1 MKKFTLRNGLT
12 ILYEKRNT
20 ASVAVEVCV
29 KVGSIDEKP
38 NERGISHFLEHILFE
53 GTKNRPDTLQISNE
67 IEKYGA
73 DFNAGTTPEATYFY
87 IKILNKHFEIALD
100 ILSDMIKNP
109 LFKQDVILKNRKIIV
124 DEINMINDD
133 PRAYQWILFNMFLY
147 KKHMLRYPPYGDTQ
161 VVKSMTKNKLT
172 SYFNRYYA
180 PNNMVIAIS
189 GNTNNP
195 TKLIKKYFGDMRK
208 TKVSKRKT
216 IKEPKQKKT
225 IKKVKKDTGNSYYV
239 LGYKT
244 VPKGHKDT
252 HALEVIYAILSRGQS
267 GRLFDEVRTKRGLV
281 YDIGIN
287 NKMSID
293 TGNFAIFFNCNKS
306 KLEQIK
312 KVIFKEFEKL
322 QNTTKKDLKD
332 AKTFLEGEFLL
343 SIEDNSAYCDTLT
356 EWEAENNIK
365 NLQSFLRKVKKVTEK
380 DIARVA
386 KKYFTK
392 EFCLVGI
399 EQKK

>member
-1 MKKFTLRNGLT
+1 MKRFTLKNGLT

-29 KVGSIDEKP
+29 KVGSLDEKP

-100 ILSDMIKNP
+100 ILSDMIKGP
-109 LFKQDVILKNRKIIV
+109 LFKEDVILKNRKIIV

-133 PRAYQWILFNMFLY
+133 PRAYQWILFNMAIY
-147 KKHMLRYPPYGDTQ
+147 KKHMLRYPPYGDVQ
-161 VVKSMTKNKLT
+161 VVKSMSRTKLT
-172 SYFNRYYA
+172 SYFKRYYA

-189 GNTNNP
+189 GNVNSPTN
-195 TKLIKKYFGDMRK
+195 LIKKYFGDMKK
-208 TKVSKRKT
+208 TKVSKRKSP
-216 IKEPKQKKT
+216 KEPKQKKT
-225 IKKVKKDTGNSYYV
+225 IKKIKKDTGNSYYV

-252 HALEVIYAILSRGQS
+252 HALEVIYAILGRGQS
-267 GRLFDEVRTKRGLV
+267 GRFFDEVRTKRGLV

-287 NKMSID
+287 NKMGTD
-293 TGNFAIFFNCNKS
+293 TGNFAVFFNCNKS

-312 KVIFKEFEKL
+312 KVIFNEFEKL
-322 QNTTKKDLKD
+322 QNTTKNDLKD

-343 SIEDNSAYCDTLT
+343 SIEDNSTYCDTLT
-356 EWEAENNIK
+356 EWEAESNIK
-365 NLQSFLRKVKKVTEK
+365 NLQTFLKKVKKVTAK

-392 EFCLVGI
+392 EYCLVGI

>member
-1 MKKFTLRNGLT
+1 
-12 ILYEKRNT
+12 
-20 ASVAVEVCV
+20 
-29 KVGSIDEKP
+29 
-38 NERGISHFLEHILFE
+38 
-53 GTKNRPDTLQISNE
+53 
-67 IEKYGA
+67 
-73 DFNAGTTPEATYFY
+73 
-87 IKILNKHFEIALD
+87 
-100 ILSDMIKNP
+100 MIKNP

-312 KVIFKEFEKL
+312 KVIF
-322 QNTTKKDLKD
+322 
-332 AKTFLEGEFLL
+332 
-343 SIEDNSAYCDTLT
+343 
-356 EWEAENNIK
+356 
-365 NLQSFLRKVKKVTEK
+365 
-380 DIARVA
+380 
-386 KKYFTK
+386 
-392 EFCLVGI
+392 
-399 EQKK
+399 

>member
-225 IKKVKKDTGNSYYV
+225 IK
-239 LGYKT
+239 LL
-244 VPKGHKDT
+244 
-252 HALEVIYAILSRGQS
+252 LEVAWKGVCQNLS
-267 GRLFDEVRTKRGLV
+267 
-281 YDIGIN
+281 
-287 NKMSID
+287 
-293 TGNFAIFFNCNKS
+293 
-306 KLEQIK
+306 
-312 KVIFKEFEKL
+312 
-322 QNTTKKDLKD
+322 
-332 AKTFLEGEFLL
+332 
-343 SIEDNSAYCDTLT
+343 
-356 EWEAENNIK
+356 
-365 NLQSFLRKVKKVTEK
+365 
-380 DIARVA
+380 
-386 KKYFTK
+386 
-392 EFCLVGI
+392 
-399 EQKK
+399 

>member
-1 MKKFTLRNGLT
+1 MKRFTLKNGLT

-29 KVGSIDEKP
+29 KVGSLDEKP

-73 DFNAGTTPEATYFY
+73 DFNAATTPEATYFY

-109 LFKQDVILKNRKIIV
+109 LFKQEVILKNRKIIV

-133 PRAYQWILFNMFLY
+133 PRSYQWILFNLALY

-161 VVKSMTKNKLT
+161 VVKTMSRNKLT
-172 SYFNRYYA
+172 SYFKRHYA
-180 PNNMVIAIS
+180 PNNMIVAIS
-189 GNTNNP
+189 GNVNNP
-195 TKLIKKYFGDMRK
+195 TKLIKKYFGDMEK
-208 TKVSKRKT
+208 TKVPKRK
-216 IKEPKQKKT
+216 ISKEPTQKKT
-225 IKKVKKDTGNSYYV
+225 IKKIKKETGNSYYV

-244 VPKGHKDT
+244 IPKGHKDT
-252 HALEVIYAILSRGQS
+252 HALEVIYAILGRGQS

-287 NKMSID
+287 NKMGTD

-312 KVIFKEFEKL
+312 NLIFNEFEKL
-322 QNTTKKDLKD
+322 QNTTKNDLKD

-343 SIEDNSAYCDTLT
+343 SIEDNSTYCDTLT

-365 NLQSFLRKVKKVTEK
+365 NLQNFLKKVKKVTTK